1 MSMKD
6 VVSITLENEMD
17 LILAH
22 KRTMKVAER
31 IGLTTATQT
40 VFATAVSEV
49 ARIVIEHT
57 HLGVLRVGIG
67 GESPRFSLSASIT
80 FDSIT
85 DLSRN
90 HEGFFYAQKL
100 VPEFSFNIAQGN
112 CVIELA
118 TGLPRSLKI
127 DHTKIRA
134 LVDFFKSE
142 PPLNAYE
149 EIKNRNNYLSKVTTE
164 QELEIR
170 QEKLINEK
178 KSEFIS
184 IASHEIKTP
193 ITVIKAYTQMLQ
205 KLKSKCNPKVIPIL
219 DKLDQQT
226 TKLSMLVQQLM
237 DVSQIENG
245 SLAYSTKK
253 LNFSEFLADVV
264 GMLSHVHS
272 SYHIKLIS
280 SDTYYV
286 NGDRLRLEQVFTNL
300 LGNAAKYSPINTQ
313 ITVSYQVVDQ
323 ELVIAVKDQG
333 QGMNKDSL
341 EAIFQKFYRNT
352 EVEATHPGL
361 GMGLY
366 ITSKIVLD
374 HGGRIWAESQRNV
387 GSIFYVSLP
396 LVSA

>member
-1 MSMKD
+1 MKE
-6 VVSITLENEMD
+6 VVTITLENEMD

-22 KRTMKVAER
+22 KRTMKVAEKT
-31 IGLTTATQT
+31 GLTTATQT

-57 HLGVLRVGIG
+57 HLGVLKIGIG
-67 GESPRFSLSASIT
+67 GENPRYSISASIS
-80 FDSIT
+80 FESIT
-85 DLSRN
+85 DLSKD

-112 CVIELA
+112 CIIYLA
-118 TGLPRSLKI
+118 IGIPKSLRIDQPKIRSLI
-127 DHTKIRA
+127 E
-134 LVDFFKSE
+134 FFKGE

-149 EIKNRNNYLSKVTTE
+149 EIKNRNNYLNKVTSE

-205 KLKSKCNPKVIPIL
+205 KLKEECDPKIITII
-219 DKLDQQT
+219 DKLDLQT
-226 TKLSMLVQQLM
+226 NKLSLLVQQLM

-245 SLAYSTKK
+245 SLVYNMEKLDCTVFLKDVAGMLEHVYSSHQIV
-253 LNFSEFLADVV
+253 LELADEQ
-264 GMLSHVHS
+264 LF
-272 SYHIKLIS
+272 IS
-280 SDTYYV
+280 
-286 NGDRLRLEQVFTNL
+286 GDRLRLEQVFTNL
-300 LGNAAKYSPINTQ
+300 LGNAAKYSSADTQ
-313 ITVSYQVVDQ
+313 ITISYQTVEG
-323 ELVIAVKDQG
+323 ELIIAVKDQG
-333 QGMNKDSL
+333 QGMDKNSL
-341 EAIFQKFYRNT
+341 EAIFQKFYRNA

-366 ITSKIVLD
+366 ITSKIIVD
-374 HGGRIWAESQRNV
+374 HGGKIWVESERNV
-387 GSIFYVSLP
+387 GSVFYVSLP
-396 LVSA
+396 LI

>member
-22 KRTMKVAER
+22 KRTMKVAEKT
-31 IGLTTATQT
+31 GLTTATQT

-57 HLGVLRVGIG
+57 HLGVLKIGIG
-67 GESPRFSLSASIT
+67 GENPRYSLSASIV
-80 FDSIT
+80 FESIT

-112 CVIELA
+112 CVIDLA
-118 TGLPRSLKI
+118 IGIPRSLKI
-127 DHTKIRA
+127 DQPKIRK
-134 LVDFFKSE
+134 LIDFFKEE

-149 EIKNRNNYLSKVTTE
+149 EIKNRNNYLNKVTSA
-164 QELEIR
+164 QEAEIR

-205 KLKSKCNPKVIPIL
+205 KLKGECDPRVITII
-219 DKLDQQT
+219 DKLDLQT
-226 TKLSMLVQQLM
+226 NKLSMLVQQLM

-245 SLAYSTKK
+245 SLVYSMKK
-253 LNFSEFLADVV
+253 LDCAEFLSDVV
-264 GMLSHVHS
+264 GMLTHVHS
-272 SYHIKLIS
+272 SHHIELELADEHFIF
-280 SDTYYV
+280 
-286 NGDRLRLEQVFTNL
+286 GDRLRLEQVFTNL
-300 LGNAAKYSPINTQ
+300 LGNAAKYSAVGTKIS
-313 ITVSYQVVDQ
+313 ISYKIVDN

-341 EAIFQKFYRNT
+341 EAIFQKFYRNA
-352 EVEATHPGL
+352 EVESTHPGL

-366 ITSKIVLD
+366 ITSKIIVD
-374 HGGRIWAESQRNV
+374 HGGKIWAESQKNI
-387 GSIFYVSLP
+387 GSVFYVSLP
-396 LVSA
+396 LA

>member
-1 MSMKD
+1 MKD

-22 KRTMKVAER
+22 KRTMKVAEK

-57 HLGVLRVGIG
+57 HLGVLKVGIG
-67 GESPRFSLSASIT
+67 GENPRYSLSASIV
-80 FDSIT
+80 FESIT

-100 VPEFSFNIAQGN
+100 VPEFSFNIAQGK
-112 CVIELA
+112 CIIELA
-118 TGLPRSLKI
+118 TGLPRSLKV
-127 DHTKIRA
+127 DQTKIRS
-134 LVDFFKSE
+134 LQDFFKSE
-142 PPLNAYE
+142 PPINAYE
-149 EIKNRNNYLSKVTTE
+149 EIKNRNNYLSKVTNE
-164 QELEIR
+164 QEMEIR

-205 KLKSKCNPKVIPIL
+205 KLKFKCDPKVIPIL

-226 TKLSMLVQQLM
+226 TKLSTLVQQLM

-245 SLAYSTKK
+245 SLVYSMKK
-253 LNFSEFLADVV
+253 LNIHEFLTDVV
-264 GMLSHVHS
+264 AMLSHVHS
-272 SYHIKLIS
+272 NYHIKLELAEPHF
-280 SDTYYV
+280 V
-286 NGDRLRLEQVFTNL
+286 HADRLRLEQVLTNL
-300 LGNAAKYSPINTQ
+300 LGNAAKYSPIDTQ
-313 ITVSYQVVDQ
+313 ITVSYQVMDH
-323 ELVIAVKDQG
+323 ELVIAIKDQG
-333 QGMNKDSL
+333 QGMEKDSL
-341 EAIFQKFYRNT
+341 EAIFQKFYRNA

-366 ITSKIVLD
+366 ITSKIVVD
-374 HGGRIWAESQRNV
+374 HGGKIWAESQRNI

-396 LVSA
+396 LVVD

>member
-22 KRTMKVAER
+22 KRTMKVAEK

-57 HLGVLRVGIG
+57 HLGVLKIGIG
-67 GESPRFSLSASIT
+67 GENPRYSLSASIV

-112 CVIELA
+112 CIIELA
-118 TGLPRSLKI
+118 TGLPRSLKV
-127 DHTKIRA
+127 DNSKIKI

-142 PPLNAYE
+142 PPINAYE
-149 EIKNRNNYLSKVTTE
+149 EIKNRNNYLSKVTTD
-164 QELEIR
+164 QEVEIR

-205 KLKSKCNPKVIPIL
+205 KLKSKCDPKVIPIL

-226 TKLSMLVQQLM
+226 TKLSTLVQQLM

-245 SLAYSTKK
+245 SLVYSIKK
-253 LNFSEFLADVV
+253 LNFSEFLTDVV
-264 GMLSHVHS
+264 SMLSHVHS
-272 SYHIKLIS
+272 NYHIKLEL

-300 LGNAAKYSPINTQ
+300 IGNAAKYSPIDTQ
-313 ITVSYQVVDQ
+313 ITVSYQVIDH
-323 ELVIAVKDQG
+323 ELIITVKDQG

-341 EAIFQKFYRNT
+341 KSIFEKFYRNS

-366 ITSKIVLD
+366 ITSKIVVD
-374 HGGRIWAESQRNV
+374 HGGKIWAESQRNI

-396 LVSA
+396 LVTE